1 MHLAKPSE
9 GQYPP
14 PFIRYFDQV
23 PEGDVVAMLEEQER
37 EIAGL
42 FGGLTEEQSLL
53 RYAEGKW
60 SVKEELGH
68 IMDTER
74 IMIYRL
80 LCAARADQTPLPRH
94 PDAFLYGT
102 SFDRRPLG
110 DIIAEY
116 RIVRTATLSLLRSL
130 TAEELSN
137 SGIVND
143 SRTTAAALAYFILG
157 HAQHH
162 VAIHKERYLPLL

>member
-1 MHLAKPSE
+1 MLLAKPTE

-23 PEGDVVAMLEEQER
+23 PEGDVVAMLEDQEQE
-37 EIAGL
+37 IAEL

-60 SVKEELGH
+60 SMKEELGH

-74 IMIYRL
+74 IMTYRL

-94 PDAFLYGT
+94 PDSFVNGT

-116 RIVRTATLSLLRSL
+116 RTVRTTALSLLRSL
-130 TAEELSN
+130 TEEELGN
-137 SGIVND
+137 SGIVNE

-162 VAIHKERYLPLL
+162 ITIHKERYLPLL